1 MIFNISNTPK
11 ILFLL
16 AAFFLLA
23 SIISGEYLYEIFTS
37 YLVLIVLFDLFYR
50 ENQAPVVVAALGFQW
65 LSITISHFYLV
76 FSDSTQ
82 FDLIWRPAY
91 SLSKIEEAYW
101 LSIIG
106 LMAFALGFK
115 MSAGTV
121 NMQLTSNNLLKQYD
135 TFKIILVYIVFS
147 ITFDPLSDFLRFK
160 IPAIF
165 QALKTLVFF
174 KWSLFFLMIYVAF
187 KKKEYRRLVVLVLSV
202 EILLSMTGYFA
213 EFASFLLLF
222 PIVYLSFNKITGFKQ
237 ITTVVL
243 IVFLLV
249 NFGAIWSYIKVE
261 YRPFLSEGERAQV
274 VKVSKKEALEK
285 LWELTLELDKRK
297 YDAGLEALV
306 KRIYALEYFSATI
319 KNIPFQRPYMAGD
332 NWNKSLEHIFM
343 PRMFF
348 PNKQDIDDSK
358 QTYLLTGIRVA
369 DAQEGTSI
377 STGYMAESYADFG
390 PEFMHL
396 AILVLGLALGFIFRL
411 LLRGN
416 LNELWGFALVF
427 PMFFLLNINGKSL
440 IKIFGDTVYFFMV
453 FYFLKRFAVPYIDR
467 LMKANHEEHS
477 DRKD

>member
-1 MIFNISNTPK
+1 MIFNIANTPK
-11 ILFLL
+11 ILFIL
-16 AAFFLLA
+16 AAFFITA

-37 YLVLIVLFDLFYR
+37 FLVLIVLFDLFYR

-82 FDLIWRPAY
+82 FDLLWRPVY
-91 SLSKIEEAYW
+91 SLAKIEETYW

-106 LMAFALGFK
+106 LLAFAIGFK
-115 MSAGTV
+115 MSAGSVT
-121 NMQLTSNNLLKQYD
+121 MQLTNNTLLEKYD
-135 TFKIILVYIVFS
+135 TFKIILAYILFS

-187 KKKEYRRLVVLVLSV
+187 KKKERRQLVVIVLSIEV
-202 EILLSMTGYFA
+202 ILGLTGYFA

-237 ITTVVL
+237 VFTISLVA
-243 IVFLLV
+243 VFLI
-249 NFGAIWSYIKVE
+249 NFGAVWSYVKME
-261 YRPFLSEGERAQV
+261 YRPFLSGGERAQV
-274 VKVSKKEALEK
+274 VTVSKTEALEK
-285 LWELTLELDKRK
+285 LWELTLDLDSHT
-297 YDAGLEALV
+297 YEAGFEALI
-306 KRIYALEYFSATI
+306 KRIYTLEYFSATMN
-319 KNIPFQRPYMAGD
+319 NIPYFRPYMLGE
-332 NWNKSLEHIFM
+332 NWGKSIEHIFM

-348 PNKQDIDDSK
+348 PNKEALDDSH
-358 QTYLLTGIRVA
+358 QTFLLTGIAVA
-369 DAQEGTSI
+369 DASEGTSI

-390 PEFMHL
+390 PYTMHL
-396 AILVLGLALGFIFRL
+396 AILALGLALGFIFRL
-411 LLRGN
+411 LLRGS

-440 IKIFGDTVYFFMV
+440 IKIFGVASFIFQFT
-453 FYFLKRFAVPYIDR
+453 LLNNRTR
-467 LMKANHEEHS
+467 
-477 DRKD
+477 